1 MQLKLEVEFTSLTT
15 GMHKLE
21 WGRVLIGGRSS
32 RISHLQLGVS
42 PEWLW
47 EIRGLQPAP
56 RPHLGPGL
64 DQEHGKLPDNVTVVV
79 IVVVVFVSAPIVVV
93 HCPEESVPQGDVLIL
108 QVGAMCHQL
117 TRNPLST
124 FLK

>member
-1 MQLKLEVEFTSLTT
+1 
-15 GMHKLE
+15 MHKLE
-21 WGRVLIGGRSS
+21 RGRAHKGSGQKFLHLF
-32 RISHLQLGVS
+32 HLQLGVL

-64 DQEHGKLPDNVTVVV
+64 DQEHGKVPDNVTVVV
-79 IVVVVFVSAPIVVV
+79 IVVVFVCPPVVVV
-93 HCPEESVPQGDVLIL
+93 HRPEESVPQGDVLIL

-124 FLK
+124 FLKKNLQLRYSY